1 MTGSKKGGAGLGSRR
16 KEDFSNAAS
25 QACGAAAAKRRDQQ
39 QAQPAPRSKNTRSDL
54 SINFQELELRVLKI
68 GKLVSAHQDLKMEF
82 VRCEDAKKWTI
93 RISGH
98 HIDFVPSPIQF
109 KACDL
114 EQIALYPYQL
124 NDPADNTYAG
134 GEDQAGMLTLKV
146 RQQKLQEKLG
156 TGTSSKDNSFVL
168 YFKPYDDFF
177 ACGLALQHYLDEH
190 HREFNN
196 FTLMG
201 EEDKAQEYGKRLSE
215 SRMQYLQEQA
225 SKERSNGCHHHSRK
239 VAEDQGSSTHYI
251 MSPPL
256 ENSTS
261 KDRPNGSGS
270 GASRAGGRRPYGG
283 RLSGGA
289 QRVLRGEGGQS
300 DEGHSDRNGARS
312 SPYNLPIGRHSPR
325 GNGSNVSSP
334 PPTMRHF
341 DQPPHSCM
349 LAITPSILNFSHACD
364 CGV

>member
-1 MTGSKKGGAGLGSRR
+1 VTGSKKGGAGLGSRR

-39 QAQPAPRSKNTRSDL
+39 QAQPAPRSKNTQSDL

-82 VRCEDAKKWTI
+82 VRCDDAKQWAIK
-93 RISGH
+93 ISGH
-98 HIDFVPSPIQF
+98 HLDFVRSVIDF

-114 EQIALYPYQL
+114 EQIILYPYRV
-124 NDPADNTYAG
+124 NDPADNTYARG
-134 GEDQAGMLTLKV
+134 GDQAGMLTLKV
-146 RQQKLQEKLG
+146 HQQKLQEKLWAG
-156 TGTSSKDNSFVL
+156 TPIKDNSFVL
-168 YFKPYDDFF
+168 YFKPYDDFITYGF
-177 ACGLALQHYLDEH
+177 ALRQYLSEH

-196 FTLMG
+196 FTEMG
-201 EEDKAQEYGKRLSE
+201 EECKAQEYGKRLSE
-215 SRMQYLQEQA
+215 SRMRYLQEQA
-225 SKERSNGCHHHSRK
+225 SKERSNGHHQHSKR
-239 VAEDQGSSTHYI
+239 VTEDQGSSTHYI

-261 KDRPNGSGS
+261 NDRPNGSGS
-270 GASRAGGRRPYGG
+270 GASRTPARRAYG
-283 RLSGGA
+283 RLGGPKC
-289 QRVLRGEGGQS
+289 VLRGEGGQS

-312 SPYNLPIGRHSPR
+312 SLYNLPIGRHSPR
-325 GNGSNVSSP
+325 GIGSDVSSP
-334 PPTMRHF
+334 PPTRRHF

-349 LAITPSILNFSHACD
+349 LAITPSILNFSHAHD